1 MLSIPRVAARRY
13 WAAFRQLLTGVPRRT
28 WPAVRLLADRQ
39 GLRIVTH
46 TDQVGL
52 ELHVPGAQ
60 SPANLNVSCDLL
72 QAAADGRGDDVTV
85 EAGAAGD
92 VLVKWRDGDVPRQ
105 ASFTLPRPA
114 APVDTSPP
122 SPTTWADQPPEF
134 LSALQNLM
142 QVTDPDSLRYALNC
156 VQLDGD
162 TGAMTAT
169 DGSQILSHR
178 GWHFGFAG
186 SALVPAN
193 KVLTN
198 RDLAAANTVRI
209 GKTDSHFVVQAG
221 DWTTWLALNREGRFP
236 NVADLLATDDAP
248 ATRLVLAP
256 DDRRF
261 LQENLPRLPAR
272 RDDLGAVTVDLNGHV
287 AIRARDDDSSPPTEL
302 VLNRS
307 TRVGAEV
314 RFCTDRRF
322 LAHALELGFADVA
335 IQNADQ
341 PVVCRDHRRTY
352 LWALLTPDHAIGPTA
367 DAVVIASTGGVP
379 ATYFAL
385 PSSIPEKSKTMITNR
400 IPPTP
405 DASPETPAANGT
417 AEPASIDALI
427 DSAEQVKVALRDAVS
442 QVSDLIVALRRHR
455 RQSKT
460 LQSALSS
467 IRALQALDA

>member
-1 MLSIPRVAARRY
+1 MAARRF

-28 WPAVRLLADRQ
+28 WPAVRLLADHQ
-39 GLRIVTH
+39 GLRIVTR

-52 ELHVPGAQ
+52 ELRVPGVQ

-72 QAAADGRGDDVTV
+72 QTAADGRGDDVTV
-85 EAGAAGD
+85 ELGDAGD
-92 VLVKWRDGDVPRQ
+92 AIMKWRDGDVPRQ
-105 ASFTLPRPA
+105 ASFTPPRPA
-114 APVDTSPP
+114 APVDTNPP

-134 LSALQNLM
+134 LTALQNLM

-178 GWHFGFAG
+178 GWNFGFAG

-209 GKTDSHFVVQAG
+209 GKTDRHFVLQAG

-307 TRVGAEV
+307 SRVGAEV

-322 LAHALELGFADVA
+322 LSRALELGFADVA
-335 IQNADQ
+335 IQNAEQ
-341 PVVCRDHRRTY
+341 PVVCR
-352 LWALLTPDHAIGPTA
+352 
-367 DAVVIASTGGVP
+367 
-379 ATYFAL
+379 
-385 PSSIPEKSKTMITNR
+385 
-400 IPPTP
+400 
-405 DASPETPAANGT
+405 
-417 AEPASIDALI
+417 
-427 DSAEQVKVALRDAVS
+427 
-442 QVSDLIVALRRHR
+442 
-455 RQSKT
+455 
-460 LQSALSS
+460 
-467 IRALQALDA
+467 